1 MFTFLYVLRVEQEA
15 FLNQIYISERELRKF
30 FKDTLKK
37 PPENYMQ
44 IKKMSVGRNYSE
56 ISINKF

>member
-1 MFTFLYVLRVEQEA
+1 MFTFLYVLRVEKEA
-15 FLNQIYISERELRKF
+15 FLNQIYISERELRKV